1 MTLSVALFRVSLDK
15 TKPNQT
21 KTERENKMTS
31 IDLSNVRKI
40 EKSTKIFD
48 TFTCITL
55 IITNNE
61 GNEVQINIMD
71 NDEDAQIIQID
82 NGIKIVEPKSQKD

>member
-1 MTLSVALFRVSLDK
+1 LTLSVALFRVSLDK

>member
-1 MTLSVALFRVSLDK
+1 LVVSEV
-15 TKPNQT
+15 NNN
-21 KTERENKMTS
+21 KTERENNMN
-31 IDLSNVRKI
+31 IDLGNVRKI

-55 IITNNE
+55 VITNDE

-71 NDEDAQIIQID
+71 NDKDAQIIQID
-82 NGIKIVEPKSQKD
+82 NGIRIVEPRS

>member
-1 MTLSVALFRVSLDK
+1 MLLHK
-15 TKPNQT
+15 TNAT
-21 KTERENKMTS
+21 KTERDNNMTS

-71 NDEDAQIIQID
+71 NDKDAQIIQID
-82 NGIKIVEPKSQKD
+82 NGIQIVEPRSQTVAKYKD

>member
-1 MTLSVALFRVSLDK
+1 VSEV
-15 TKPNQT
+15 NN
-21 KTERENKMTS
+21 KTERDNNMTS

-82 NGIKIVEPKSQKD
+82 NGIKIVEPKSQKG

>member
-1 MTLSVALFRVSLDK
+1 
-15 TKPNQT
+15 
-21 KTERENKMTS
+21 MTS

-71 NDEDAQIIQID
+71 NDEYAQIIQID
-82 NGIKIVEPKSQKD
+82 NGIKIVDPKSQKG

>member
-1 MTLSVALFRVSLDK
+1 MSHH
-15 TKPNQT
+15 

>member
-1 MTLSVALFRVSLDK
+1 VSLDK

-82 NGIKIVEPKSQKD
+82 NGIKIVEPKSQKG

>member
-1 MTLSVALFRVSLDK
+1 M
-15 TKPNQT
+15 N
-21 KTERENKMTS
+21 

-40 EKSTKIFD
+40 TKSTKIFD

-55 IITNNE
+55 VITNDE

-71 NDEDAQIIQID
+71 NDKDAQIIQVD
-82 NGIKIVEPKSQKD
+82 NGIKIVEHRTIA

>member
-1 MTLSVALFRVSLDK
+1 
-15 TKPNQT
+15 
-21 KTERENKMTS
+21 MTS

>member
-1 MTLSVALFRVSLDK
+1 
-15 TKPNQT
+15 
-21 KTERENKMTS
+21 MTS

-82 NGIKIVEPKSQKD
+82 NGIKIVEPKSQKG

>member
-1 MTLSVALFRVSLDK
+1 MSHH
-15 TKPNQT
+15 

-82 NGIKIVEPKSQKD
+82 NGIKIVEPKSQKG

>member
-1 MTLSVALFRVSLDK
+1 M
-15 TKPNQT
+15 N
-21 KTERENKMTS
+21 
-31 IDLSNVRKI
+31 IDLGNVRKI

-55 IITNNE
+55 VITNDE

-71 NDEDAQIIQID
+71 NDKDAQIIQID
-82 NGIKIVEPKSQKD
+82 NGIRIVEPRS